1 MNPWEISGVY
11 QGRRIA
17 RHLHMEVTPTEIGEA
32 AYFATRWPA
41 SAWAHWYAVAFA
53 FWWHPA
59 KGVAWWEAMFK
70 HAREAHHIYEDQLP
84 GSDPNWATWYAKW
97 LTEQSSLVD

>member
-1 MNPWEISGVY
+1 MNPWEKSGVY

-17 RHLHMEVTPTEIGEA
+17 RHLHMEVTEA
-32 AYFATRWPA
+32 EVRAA
-41 SAWAHWYAVAFA
+41 SGALVRPKLNWAHWYAVEFA

-59 KGVAWWEAMFK
+59 KSVAWWEDMFK
-70 HAREAHHIYEDQLP
+70 RAREAHHIYEDQLP